1 MNRPFSQRK
10 SKPASP
16 AEKVAKLVEG
26 VEKEPVVRESM
37 IAKVSGKKGRIEA
50 ASQQHVDVR
59 RLRRRRPS
67 GSSEESRRVATVAF
81 KPNILQR
88 INPYTWTTIFM
99 ALMVGVESFRLLP
112 TSISSVRN
120 LCPVLLCAGILMVL
134 WTRSVRR
141 KEGVSSRFFE
151 VPNTLVTSGPY
162 ALSRHPEYLGLMMIC
177 ASVFSYY
184 ATLLPFIIFI
194 LYTQFMARVFVN
206 QEEKVL
212 AARFKVGWLRY
223 QEDTHRWL

>member
-1 MNRPFSQRK
+1 MNRPSSQRK
-10 SKPASP
+10 PKSALPAG
-16 AEKVAKLVEG
+16 KVAKLVES
-26 VEKEPVVRESM
+26 VEEPVVRESM
-37 IAKVSGKKGRIEA
+37 TAKVSGEKGQIEA
-50 ASQQHVDVR
+50 TSQKHVDVR
-59 RLRRRRPS
+59 RLRKRRPS
-67 GSSEESRRVATVAF
+67 GSNEESHRVAVAAF

-88 INPYTWTTIFM
+88 INPYTWTTVFM
-99 ALMVGVESFRLLP
+99 VVMVGVEETFRLLP
-112 TSISSVRN
+112 TSISSVRY
-120 LCPVLLCAGILMVL
+120 LCPVLFCAGILMVL
-134 WTRSVRR
+134 WTRSMRR